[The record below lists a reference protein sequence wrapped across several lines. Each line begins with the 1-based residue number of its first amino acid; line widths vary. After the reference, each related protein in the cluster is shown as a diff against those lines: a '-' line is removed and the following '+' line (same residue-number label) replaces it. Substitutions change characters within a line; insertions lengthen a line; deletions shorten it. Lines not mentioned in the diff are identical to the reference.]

1 LRDTPSMEDCTLE
14 ELDALWGEAKR
25 QEKNLPSCG

>member
-1 LRDTPSMEDCTLE
+1 QALRETHRPIENCGLE

-25 QEKNLPSCG
+25 QEKNAS